1 MAKSTYYVRIQV
13 ENAVEEYI
21 WRISRQ
27 KAEFFLRWST
37 KYADLA
43 ILTVPWHSH
52 AGIPTRREQKGR
64 STSGLIPNYPPKL
77 IPNYPQADPKLT
89 PNYPPQADPKLI
101 LNQP

>member
-1 MAKSTYYVRIQV
+1 MYAFRWK
-13 ENAVEEYI
+13 NAVEEYI

-64 STSGLIPNYPPKL
+64 STSGLIPNYP
-77 IPNYPQADPKLT
+77 QADPELADSKLT

-101 LNQP
+101 LNQH

>member
-1 MAKSTYYVRIQV
+1 MEVTLSDEQPGQIMSRNRYFVLQRSQKAGFWQDI
-13 ENAVEEYI
+13 
-21 WRISRQ
+21 RQ

-52 AGIPTRREQKGR
+52 AGIPTRREQKSR

-77 IPNYPQADPKLT
+77 IPNYP
-89 PNYPPQADPKLI
+89 PN
-101 LNQP
+101 